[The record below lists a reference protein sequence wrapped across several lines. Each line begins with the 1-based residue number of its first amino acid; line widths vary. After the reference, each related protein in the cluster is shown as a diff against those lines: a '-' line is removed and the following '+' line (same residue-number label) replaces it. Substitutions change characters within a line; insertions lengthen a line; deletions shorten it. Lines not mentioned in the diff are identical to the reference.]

1 MQPKI
6 PRLKRKREEN
16 IFKHQVMVRQQ
27 QVTWLT
33 KVTRRKLTLSDV
45 QLQQTDQVHTHHQI
59 NIYQE
64 NALELIPTLD
74 TSSGIKIDDCF
85 TVYYNGAESLL
96 KAFKNSLTSLG
107 MDQMMANQHQN
118 HVELIWPVV
127 SKEMRIFPIHPI
139 SNLHLFWDYYHYPIF
154 KMIG

>member
-1 MQPKI
+1 
-6 PRLKRKREEN
+6 
-16 IFKHQVMVRQQ
+16 MVRQQ

-85 TVYYNGAESLL
+85 SLL
-96 KAFKNSLTSLG
+96 QWRRVSFKSF
-107 MDQMMANQHQN
+107 Q
-118 HVELIWPVV
+118 
-127 SKEMRIFPIHPI
+127 K
-139 SNLHLFWDYYHYPIF
+139 
-154 KMIG
+154 

>member
-1 MQPKI
+1 
-6 PRLKRKREEN
+6 
-16 IFKHQVMVRQQ
+16 MVRQQ

-85 TVYYNGAESLL
+85 SLL
-96 KAFKNSLTSLG
+96 QWRRVSFKSFQKQFSFSRNGSNDGKSTSEPRRTNLASSFKGDANLSNSSNQQLAFILGLLSLPNL
-107 MDQMMANQHQN
+107 QN
-118 HVELIWPVV
+118 DWVGKKVCRQELFDHGL
-127 SKEMRIFPIHPI
+127 RH
-139 SNLHLFWDYYHYPIF
+139 
-154 KMIG
+154 